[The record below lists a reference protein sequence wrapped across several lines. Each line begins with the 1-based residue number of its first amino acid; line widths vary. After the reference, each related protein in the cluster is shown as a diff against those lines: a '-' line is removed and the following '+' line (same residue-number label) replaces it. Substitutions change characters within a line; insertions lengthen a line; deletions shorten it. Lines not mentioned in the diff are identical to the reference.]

1 MIKIKLNLYT
11 IIKAVPELT
20 GNSQEQPYN
29 ERGATMKKNKK
40 KGISRREFIK
50 AAGAGALAAGLS
62 PAIIIPGQAYAAK
75 RELKILQWAHF
86 VPRYD
91 KEWFDDFAKQWGKE
105 NNVAV
110 TVDHI
115 HISQVVSRTSAELAA
130 GQGHDLIE
138 WFFPPAQ
145 LEPSLMDL
153 TDINQE
159 AEKRFGKQLD
169 LCRRSSYNPNT
180 KKYFGFCHGW
190 VIDPGDYRK
199 SLWEKVGKPEGPETW
214 EDLITYGGEIKEKH
228 GVQLGIG
235 LSQELDSNMAA
246 RALLW
251 SYDSG
256 VQDAMENVIINN
268 DYTMEAV
275 KFMKELYKKAMTPEV
290 FAWGAASNNRAL
302 IAGKASYILNSVSA
316 YRSGQKKNPE
326 IAKDVFFVPP
336 LKGPRGTQWASEHVI
351 YNYIVPQYSKKA
363 DTAKQFL
370 LALVENYDQSMYN
383 SELYNSPAF
392 FDAPVPSGKRGY
404 PPVAGAKKFRDLHN
418 AWFEKDPFALPGEA
432 TDKLKGLKEAEK
444 WSTAVGHPGPASPAV
459 GEVFNT
465 FVVPN
470 MMANAARGL
479 KPETAI
485 AQAETLIKAIY
496 SKWRMKGLVG
506 GTR

>member
-1 MIKIKLNLYT
+1 MKG
-11 IIKAVPELT
+11 
-20 GNSQEQPYN
+20 GNYE
-29 ERGATMKKNKK
+29 KNKK
-40 KGISRREFIK
+40 KYISRREFIK
-50 AAGAGALAAGLS
+50 GASASVLAVGVS
-62 PAIIIPGQAYAAK
+62 PNIIIPGRAYAAQK
-75 RELKILQWAHF
+75 TLKILQWAHF

-91 KEWFDDFAKQWGKE
+91 KAWFDKFTQQWGKE

-115 HISQVVSRTSAELAA
+115 HISQVVSRTSAELA
-130 GQGHDLIE
+130 GGKGHDLIE
-138 WFFPPAQ
+138 LFAPPAQ
-145 LEPSLMDL
+145 LEPGVLDL
-153 TDINQE
+153 TDVNQE
-159 AEKRFGKQLD
+159 AEKRFGKQLA
-169 LCRRSSYNPNT
+169 LCKRSSYNPNT
-180 KKYFGFCHGW
+180 NKYYGFCHGW

-199 SLWEKVGKPEGPETW
+199 SLWDKVGKPEGPETW

-228 GVQLGIG
+228 GIQLGIG

-256 VQDAMENVIINN
+256 VQDENENVIINN
-268 DYTMEAV
+268 ERTMDAV
-275 KFMKELYKKAMTPEV
+275 QFMARLYKASMTPEV

-351 YNYIVPQYSKKA
+351 YNYIVPKYSKNA
-363 DTAKQFL
+363 DTAKEFL

-392 FDAPVPSGKRGY
+392 FDAPVPSGDRGY
-404 PPVAGAKKFRDLHN
+404 TSVKGAKKLRDLHN
-418 AWFEKDPFALPGEA
+418 AWFDKDPFALPGEA
-432 TDKLKGLKEAEK
+432 TDKLKGLKDAER

-459 GEVFNT
+459 GEVFGT
-465 FVVPN
+465 FVLPN

-479 KPETAI
+479 KPKIAI
-485 AQAETLIKAIY
+485 EQAETLIKAIY
-496 SKWRMKGLVG
+496 EKWRKKGLVG